1 MKTEMILSIITIVA
15 LCIMTSLFITYILPQ
30 PYVMIVNLVVG
41 GFIGSNFRRIYN
53 KISAIAKEDI
63 KE

>member
-1 MKTEMILSIITIVA
+1 MKTEMIISIITIVA
-15 LCIMTSLFITYILPQ
+15 LCVMTSLLISYVIPQ
-30 PYVMIVNLVVG
+30 PYAMITNLVVG

-53 KISAIAKEDI
+53 KISAIVKEDI